1 LSGALCYISLSFY
14 GVWTEITEGVL
25 GFRFFLFKLGV
36 ERASVHVFLVDIHQ
50 GLRVTPIASQHLAVL
65 PWRGSIQ
72 PGEGIPGE
80 MSMLVCSRF
89 PG

>member
-1 LSGALCYISLSFY
+1 VLHIVVLLWSLDGNHGRS
-14 GVWTEITEGVL
+14 
-25 GFRFFLFKLGV
+25 FRFSCFLFKLGV